1 MGDTSHK
8 VSPEDLCTVRL
19 RDLAALIHNCTAH
32 CADLECAGC
41 PLEHCDN
48 CSSLDCIIE
57 ELRHILK

>member
-1 MGDTSHK
+1 M
-8 VSPEDLCTVRL
+8 SPEDLCTVRL

-32 CADLECAGC
+32 CSDLECAGC

-48 CSSLDCIIE
+48 CSSIECIIE